1 MDVYYG
7 YENISSEGFSVLD
20 RDDDLII
27 TDHCTAGS
35 NEAIPLL
42 LIKPCKTSL
51 LFEDYGFFSESG
63 KCYLYLDMICAFTM
77 KGGEQK
83 QRNMF
88 LLQAEEELI
97 AIENETES
105 IYFFSEH
112 NKPLIL
118 KWASSY
124 EVKLEFILL

>member
-1 MDVYYG
+1 MNVYYG
-7 YENISSEGFSVLD
+7 FENISSEVFSVLD

-27 TDHCTAGS
+27 TDYCTAGS
-35 NEAIPLL
+35 TEAIPLL

-63 KCYLYLDMICAFTM
+63 KCYLYLDMICAFSI
-77 KGGEQK
+77 KGGDQK
-83 QRNMF
+83 QIDMF

-97 AIENETES
+97 AVENETNS
-105 IYFFSEH
+105 IYFFSKH

-124 EVKLEFILL
+124 EVNLEFILL

>member
-1 MDVYYG
+1 MNIYYG
-7 YENISSEGFSVLD
+7 FENTLESIPFVD
-20 RDDDLII
+20 RDGDFKISEYYFEGL
-27 TDHCTAGS
+27 

-63 KCYLYLDMICAFTM
+63 KCYLYLDMICAFSI
-77 KGGEQK
+77 KGGDQK
-83 QRNMF
+83 QIDMF

-97 AIENETES
+97 AVENETDS
-105 IYFFSEH
+105 IYFFSQH

-124 EVKLEFILL
+124 EVKPEFILL